1 MKQQLTNA
9 FVSTWNSKAIDDLNE
24 KDCFIK
30 VSGDFINVLEGLPT
44 DYTCKIRYLSKPHLF
59 RFGGSFSGIVEG
71 LNDTFMTYKTPQMNI
86 IKVSIDGLICFWY
99 KIVPKKTDLQR
110 IKERVE

>member
-9 FVSTWNSKAIDDLNE
+9 FVSTWNSQAIDD
-24 KDCFIK
+24 
-30 VSGDFINVLEGLPT
+30 
-44 DYTCKIRYLSKPHLF
+44 
-59 RFGGSFSGIVEG
+59 

-99 KIVPKKTDLQR
+99 KIVPKKTDLRSVAKQSLDLQR
-110 IKERVE
+110 IKERVEYMREIANSSNPMSRVPSDVREDIHQNLNRRHH